1 MMRDNLTSGS
11 IEFRKA
17 YIRSVFERIE
27 CEDNLIR
34 IVGNKTTLEQLIAG
48 AGKPPRLGFA
58 VLNASGAPYGS
69 MESVSEQTSDAR
81 WETIA
86 SRSIPGLSIQESP
99 TYSDR
104 AMNCAASRASRF
116 LFAARV

>member
-69 MESVSEQTSDAR
+69 MEILSDQTSDAK
-81 WETIA
+81 WETSSLRRISGA
-86 SRSIPGLSIQESP
+86 FVGESP
-99 TYSDR
+99 TTWTGP
-104 AMNCAASRASRF
+104 
-116 LFAARV
+116 